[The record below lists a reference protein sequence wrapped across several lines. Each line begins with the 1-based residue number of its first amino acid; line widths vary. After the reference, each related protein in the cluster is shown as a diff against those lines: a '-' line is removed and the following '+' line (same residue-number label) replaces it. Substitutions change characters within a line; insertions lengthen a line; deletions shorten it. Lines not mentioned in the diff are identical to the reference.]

1 MSSSISI
8 STCKKID
15 QNPET
20 PDHNNVTNESFLT
33 KRAKLCQF
41 REMVLKNK
49 LTNKYYEVVGN
60 TNTIFT
66 IFNKNKLE
74 ENCNSGHS
82 VLL

>member
-1 MSSSISI
+1 
-8 STCKKID
+8 
-15 QNPET
+15 
-20 PDHNNVTNESFLT
+20 
-33 KRAKLCQF
+33 
-41 REMVLKNK
+41 MVLKNK